1 METAPRF
8 PRQPATLDP
17 KAAAFANPGQPIWSE
32 TMWKLLSLLQK
43 NLVWAIPVSMGVG
56 LLFGAVFD
64 AGPLK
69 LFIVPVTFIM
79 VYPMMAT
86 LNVKSVF
93 KGNDAKLQLSTQVI
107 NFVLI
112 PLLAYFTGW
121 LFFSGGPEKY
131 GLWAVGLFL
140 IGVLPTS
147 GMTIS
152 WTGFAKGNKEA
163 AIKMVVFGLVLGA
176 LAAPVYTKIFMGA
189 AIDVDMLH
197 MFRQIALFVFVPL
210 AAGLATQF
218 AVKRRFGEAV
228 WDRKV
233 KPKFPPFSALGVVLI
248 AFVAMSLKAKNIIA
262 SPGDILAILAPL
274 AFFYLVSYVFLSVA
288 GKLFFP
294 RGDAIAMVFGVVMR
308 DLSIAL
314 AIAMTAFGKQ
324 GLTIALLIA
333 LAYVIQIQSAAW
345 YVRFV
350 EKIFGKAAEAAP
362 EPAAASGKIERLPA
376 ARLGREP
383 VIPAIRKILYATDLS
398 ETARHAVRYA
408 CGIGSRYGAEVTV
421 LHVIPDMIE
430 ELSTEVGTDIGGH
443 MEQKQRKQMN
453 LLGLRIARDALV
465 QRIHETSRLIK
476 KEIPQCPIVAE
487 KTRVEIGSAAERI
500 ITIADGGGYDLVI
513 MGTHGHGKLEEAFV
527 GSVAGEVIRKCTV
540 PVMVV
545 RLPESRMEKG
555 TRSRD
560 RSQAAADAAQIGK
573 TVVVE

>member
-1 METAPRF
+1 METVPRF
-8 PRQPATLDP
+8 PREPAPFDP
-17 KAAAFANPGQPIWSE
+17 KAVAFVNPGQTIWSE

-69 LFIVPVTFIM
+69 LFIIPVTFIM

-93 KGNDAKLQLSTQVI
+93 KGNDAKLQFSTQVI

-121 LFFSGGPEKY
+121 LFFSTGPEKY

-176 LAAPVYTKIFMGA
+176 LAAPVYTKVFMGA
-189 AIDVDMLH
+189 TIDVDMLH

-210 AAGLATQF
+210 AAGLTTQF
-218 AVKRRFGEAV
+218 AVKKRFGKEV
-228 WDRKV
+228 WDRTV

-262 SPGDILAILAPL
+262 SPGDILTILAPL
-274 AFFYLVSYVFLSVA
+274 VFFYLISYVFLSVA

-294 RGDAIAMVFGVVMR
+294 RKDAIAMVFGVVMR

-350 EKIFGKAAEAAP
+350 EKIFGKAAEADP
-362 EPAAASGKIERLPA
+362 EPEAVSAKIERFPEALSPA
-376 ARLGREP
+376 QEP
-383 VIPAIRKILYATDLS
+383 VIPVIRKILYATDLS

-408 CGIGSRYGAEVTV
+408 CGIGSRYNAEVTV
-421 LHVIPDMIE
+421 LHIIADMVE
-430 ELSTEVGTDIGGH
+430 ALSLEVGTDIGGH
-443 MEQKQRKQMN
+443 MAQKDRKRMN
-453 LLGLRIARDALV
+453 LRGIQIARDALA

-476 KEIPQCPIVAE
+476 KEVPQCPITADKV
-487 KTRVEIGSAAERI
+487 RVEIGNPAERI
-500 ITIADGGGYDLVI
+500 TAVAAEGEYDLVI

-527 GSVAGEVIRKCTV
+527 GSVAREVIRRCPV

-545 RLPESRMEKG
+545 RLPESRMEKQNCC
-555 TRSRD
+555 RD
-560 RSQAAADAAQIGK
+560 RLQAAADAA
-573 TVVVE
+573 

>member
-1 METAPRF
+1 
-8 PRQPATLDP
+8 
-17 KAAAFANPGQPIWSE
+17 
-32 TMWKLLSLLQK
+32 MWKLLTLLQK
-43 NLVWAIPVSMGVG
+43 NLVWAIPISMGVG

-64 AGPLK
+64 AAPLK
-69 LFIVPVTFIM
+69 LFIIPVTFIM

-93 KGNDAKLQLSTQVI
+93 KGRDVRLQLTTQVI
-107 NFVLI
+107 NFILI

-176 LAAPVYTKIFMGA
+176 LAAPVYTKVFMGA
-189 AIDVDMLH
+189 TIEVDMLH

-218 AVKRRFGEAV
+218 AVKKRFGESV

-262 SPGDILAILAPL
+262 SPGDIVTILAPL
-274 AFFYLVSYVFLSVA
+274 AFFYLISYGFLSLA
-288 GKLFFP
+288 GRLFFP

-350 EKIFGKAAEAAP
+350 EMIFGKA
-362 EPAAASGKIERLPA
+362 PAAAPQPKEGDGKIERLPEMPA
-376 ARLGREP
+376 SAQEP

-408 CGIGSRYGAEVTV
+408 CGIGSRYDAEVTV
-421 LHVIPDMIE
+421 LHVIPDVVE

-443 MEQKQRKQMN
+443 MAPTERKQMN
-453 LLGLRIARDALV
+453 QRGIQIARDALV

-476 KEIPQCPIVAE
+476 KEIPQCPIAAG
-487 KTRVEIGSAAERI
+487 KARVEIGNPAEKVAA
-500 ITIADGGGYDLVI
+500 IAGEGDFDLVI
-513 MGTHGHGKLEEAFV
+513 MGTHGHGKLQEAIV
-527 GSVAGEVIRKCTV
+527 GSVAREVIGKCPV

-545 RLPESRMEKG
+545 RLPEGRMKSPKSRARAVEP
-555 TRSRD
+555 
-560 RSQAAADAAQIGK
+560 AAEDGKKIGA
-573 TVVVE
+573 TG